1 MTNPQLK
8 YTDGG
13 RSGTIHYSS
22 DETSFDMWYELAAGP
37 AVAFIKIPPVNFWK
51 TQIKI
56 PIDQRQAVIT
66 FIGSEVV
73 KNKLS
78 NDGYFL
84 LDDDFITLY
93 SGKSPVNS

>member
-1 MTNPQLK
+1 MTNPQLT

-22 DETSFDMWYELAAGP
+22 DENSFDTWYELAVGS
-37 AVAFIKIPPVNFWK
+37 AVAFIKIPSINFWEVK
-51 TQIKI
+51 TKI
-56 PIDQRQAVIT
+56 PAGQRQAVIE
-66 FIGSEVV
+66 FIGNEVV
-73 KNKLS
+73 KNKLN

-93 SGKSPVNS
+93 SGKNPANK